1 MKFNESWLR
10 EWVNPAV
17 STDELAHQIT
27 MAGLEVDDVLPVAG
41 SFTGVKVGQVV
52 ECGQHPDADKLR
64 VTKVD
69 IGAEELLDIV
79 CGASNCRQGIKV
91 AVATVGAVLPG
102 DFKIKK
108 AKLRGQPS
116 HGMLCSFTELGIDVE
131 SDGIMELA
139 FDAPIGTDFREFL
152 GLDDVTIDVDL
163 TANRADCFSVRGM
176 AREVGV
182 LNRADITE
190 PSSEAVVANV
200 DDVIS
205 IDVKA
210 PAACP
215 RYLGR
220 VIKNVNVNAET
231 PLWMQEKL
239 RRCGIRSID
248 PVVDIT
254 NFVLLE
260 QGQPMHAF
268 DLAKIDGGIVVRMAE
283 QDEKLTLLDG
293 TEAKLNSDTLV
304 VADHTKALAIA
315 GIFGGQDSGVS
326 TESGKET
333 KDVLLECAFFAP
345 DHIRGRAR
353 SYGLHTDSSMRFERG
368 VDYALQASAMER
380 ATALLVEICGGD
392 VAPVVTVESASDLP
406 TPNKVALRRTKLDN
420 LLGHHISDSDV
431 IEILERLGMTVETLL
446 VDGKA
451 EGWAAVAPTWR
462 FDIAIEQDLIEEVG
476 RIYGYDNIPNQ
487 APIAALSMNDHKE
500 ANLPLKRVR
509 NLLVDRGFQEAIT
522 YSFVEPEQQKLIVPD
537 VEPLILPFPISVE
550 MSAMRLG
557 LIQGLLNTVVHNQKR
572 QQPRV
577 RLFEYG
583 LRFIPCESAENG
595 MRQEP
600 MLAGVISG
608 ARSEEHWDIETN
620 TVDFFD
626 LKGDLEAV
634 LELSAN
640 DNAYSFTSVSHPA
653 LHPGQSAAIIVDA
666 GLETEKVVGVIGTVH
681 PELERKFGLNGRT
694 VVFEIEWSAI
704 DTRVIPEAVGLSK
717 FPANRRDI
725 AVVVDDSIA
734 SDDVVSAC
742 LANGGELL
750 TGAKLF
756 DVYQGKGVEEGK
768 KSLAIALSLQS
779 VERTLEDADI
789 ATSVDAIVSALSEQF
804 GASLR
809 D

>member
-1 MKFNESWLR
+1 MKFSESWLR

-17 STDELAHQIT
+17 TTDELTHQIT

-41 SFTGVKVGQVV
+41 TFNGVKVGHVV

-69 IGAEELLDIV
+69 VGEEALLDIV
-79 CGASNCRQGIKV
+79 CGAANCRQGLKV

-139 FDAPIGTDFREFL
+139 SDAPIGMDFRDFL
-152 GLDDVTIDVDL
+152 ALNDVTVDVDL
-163 TANRADCFSVRGM
+163 TSNRADCFSIRGM

-182 LNRADITE
+182 LNRADVTE
-190 PSSEAVVANV
+190 PSVAPV
-200 DDVIS
+200 APSIDDTVA

-220 VIKNVNVNAET
+220 VVKNVNVQAKT

-268 DLAKIDGGIVVRMAE
+268 DLAKIDGGIVVRLAE
-283 QDEKLTLLDG
+283 QGEKITLLDG
-293 TEAKLNSDTLV
+293 SEAELNADTLV
-304 VADHTKALAIA
+304 VADHNKALAIA
-315 GIFGGQDSGVS
+315 GIFGGEESGVTS
-326 TESGKET
+326 ET

-368 VDYALQASAMER
+368 VDYALQVNAMER
-380 ATALLVEICGGD
+380 ATQLLVEICGGE
-392 VAPVVTVESASDLP
+392 VAPVVAVESEAELP
-406 TPNKVALRRTKLDN
+406 KPNKVALRRTKLDN
-420 LLGHHISDSDV
+420 LLGHHIADSDV
-431 IEILERLGMTVETLL
+431 VEILERLGMTVETTE
-446 VDGKA
+446 
-451 EGWAAVAPTWR
+451 EGWVAVAPTWR
-462 FDIAIEQDLIEEVG
+462 FDIAIEQDLVEEVG

-487 APIAALSMNDHKE
+487 NPTAALKMHDHQE
-500 ANLPLKRVR
+500 ANIPLKRVR
-509 NLLVDRGFQEAIT
+509 DLLVDRGYHEAIT
-522 YSFVEPEQQKLIVPD
+522 YSFVEPEQQKLVVPGVD
-537 VEPLILPFPISVE
+537 ALILPNPISAE

-583 LRFIPCESAENG
+583 LRFIPCDTAENG

-600 MLAGVISG
+600 MLAGVIAG
-608 ARSEEHWDIETN
+608 TRSEEHWNIDTN

-626 LKGDLEAV
+626 LKGDVEAI

-640 DNAYSFTSVSHPA
+640 DKAYSFVAAKHPA
-653 LHPGQSAAIIVDA
+653 LHPGQSAAIVVD
-666 GLETEKVVGVIGTVH
+666 GKEIGVIGTVH

-694 VVFEIEWSAI
+694 IVFEIEWSAI
-704 DTRVIPEAVGLSK
+704 NRKVIPEAVALSK

-725 AVVVDDSIA
+725 AVVVDEAVA
-734 SDDVVSAC
+734 SGDIVNAC
-742 LANGGELL
+742 LEVGGEFLKA
-750 TGAKLF
+750 AKLF
-756 DVYQGKGVEEGK
+756 DVYVGKGVEEGK
-768 KSLAIALSLQS
+768 KSLAIALTLQS
-779 VERTLEDADI
+779 NERTLEDADI
-789 ATSVDAIVSALSEQF
+789 AGAVDAIVAHVSEKF

>member
-1 MKFNESWLR
+1 MKFSESWLR

-17 STDELAHQIT
+17 TTDELTHQIT

-41 SFTGVKVGQVV
+41 TFNGVKVGHVV

-69 IGAEELLDIV
+69 VGEEALLDIV
-79 CGASNCRQGIKV
+79 CGAANCRQGLKV

-139 FDAPIGTDFREFL
+139 SDAPIGMDFRDFL
-152 GLDDVTIDVDL
+152 ALNDVTVDVDL
-163 TANRADCFSVRGM
+163 TSNRADCFSIRGM

-182 LNRADITE
+182 LNRVDVTE
-190 PSSEAVVANV
+190 PSVAPV
-200 DDVIS
+200 APSIDDTVA

-220 VIKNVNVNAET
+220 VVKNVNVQAKT

-268 DLAKIDGGIVVRMAE
+268 DLAKIDGGIVVRLAE
-283 QDEKLTLLDG
+283 QGEKITLLDG
-293 TEAKLNSDTLV
+293 SEAELNADTLV
-304 VADHTKALAIA
+304 VADHNKALAIA
-315 GIFGGQDSGVS
+315 GIFGGEESGVTS
-326 TESGKET
+326 ET

-368 VDYALQASAMER
+368 VDYALQVNAMER
-380 ATALLVEICGGD
+380 ATQLLVEICGGE
-392 VAPVVTVESASDLP
+392 VAPVVAVESEAELP
-406 TPNKVALRRTKLDN
+406 KPNKVALRRTKLDN
-420 LLGHHISDSDV
+420 LLGHHIADSDV
-431 IEILERLGMTVETLL
+431 VEILERLGMTVETT
-446 VDGKA
+446 A
-451 EGWAAVAPTWR
+451 EGWVAVAPTWR
-462 FDIAIEQDLIEEVG
+462 FDIAIEQDLVEEVG

-487 APIAALSMNDHKE
+487 NPTAALKMHDHQE
-500 ANLPLKRVR
+500 ANIPLKRVR
-509 NLLVDRGFQEAIT
+509 DLLVDRGYHEAIT
-522 YSFVEPEQQKLIVPD
+522 YSFVEPEQQKLVVPGVD
-537 VEPLILPFPISVE
+537 ALILPNPISAE

-583 LRFIPCESAENG
+583 LRFIPCDTAENG

-600 MLAGVISG
+600 MLAGVIAG
-608 ARSEEHWDIETN
+608 TRSEEHWNIDTN

-626 LKGDLEAV
+626 LKGDVEAI

-640 DNAYSFTSVSHPA
+640 DKAYSFVAAKHPA
-653 LHPGQSAAIIVDA
+653 LHPGQSAAIVVD
-666 GLETEKVVGVIGTVH
+666 GKEIGVIGTVH

-694 VVFEIEWSAI
+694 IVFEIEWSAI
-704 DTRVIPEAVGLSK
+704 NRKVIPEAVALSK

-725 AVVVDDSIA
+725 AVVVDEAVA
-734 SDDVVSAC
+734 SGDIVNAC
-742 LANGGELL
+742 LEVGGEFLKA
-750 TGAKLF
+750 AKLF
-756 DVYQGKGVEEGK
+756 DVYVGKGVEEGK
-768 KSLAIALSLQS
+768 KSLAIALTLQS
-779 VERTLEDADI
+779 NERTLEDADI
-789 ATSVDAIVSALSEQF
+789 AGAVDAIVAHVSEKF

>member
-1 MKFNESWLR
+1 MKFSESWLR

-17 STDELAHQIT
+17 TTDELTHQIT

-41 SFTGVKVGQVV
+41 TFTGVKVGHVV

-69 IGAEELLDIV
+69 VGEEELLDIV
-79 CGASNCRQGIKV
+79 CGAPNCRQGLKV

-116 HGMLCSFTELGIDVE
+116 HGMLCSFSELGIDVE
-131 SDGIMELA
+131 SNGIMELA
-139 FDAPIGTDFREFL
+139 EDAVIGTDFREFL
-152 GLDDVTIDVDL
+152 ALNDVTIDVDL
-163 TANRADCFSVRGM
+163 TSNRADCFSLRGM

-182 LNRADITE
+182 LNRADVAE
-190 PSSEAVVANV
+190 PAVSPVAPTIDAN
-200 DDVIS
+200 IS
-205 IDVKA
+205 IEVKA

-220 VIKNVNVNAET
+220 IVKNVNVQAQT

-248 PVVDIT
+248 PIVDIT
-254 NFVLLE
+254 NYVMLE

-268 DLAKIDGGIVVRMAE
+268 DLAKIEGGVVVRLAE
-283 QDEKLTLLDG
+283 QGEKLTLLDG
-293 TEAKLNSDTLV
+293 NEAELNADTLII
-304 VADHTKALAIA
+304 ADHNKALAIA
-315 GIFGGQDSGVS
+315 GIFGGEHSGVS
-326 TESGKET
+326 TET

-353 SYGLHTDSSMRFERG
+353 SYGLHTDSSMRYERG
-368 VDYALQASAMER
+368 VDYALQHAAMER
-380 ATALLVEICGGD
+380 ATQLLVDICGGD
-392 VAPVVTVESASDLP
+392 VAPVVAAESDADLP
-406 TPNKVALRRTKLDN
+406 KPNTVALRRTKLDN
-420 LLGHHISDSDV
+420 LLGHHIADADV
-431 IEILERLGMTVETLL
+431 VEILQRLGMSVET
-446 VDGKA
+446 KA
-451 EGWAAVAPTWR
+451 EGWTATAPTWR
-462 FDIAIEQDLIEEVG
+462 FDIAIEQDLVEEVG

-487 APIAALSMNDHKE
+487 APAAALNMNLHKE

-509 NLLVDRGFQEAIT
+509 DLLVDRGYHEAIT

-537 VEPLILPFPISVE
+537 VEPLILPNPISAD
-550 MSAMRLG
+550 MSAMRLS

-577 RLFEYG
+577 RLFEQG
-583 LRFIPCESAENG
+583 LRFIPDQAAENG

-608 ARSEEHWDIETN
+608 TRGEEHWNLETA

-626 LKGDLEAV
+626 LKGDVEAI
-634 LELSAN
+634 LELTAN
-640 DNAYSFTSVSHPA
+640 GKAYSFAAVKHPA
-653 LHPGQSAAIIVDA
+653 LHPGQSAAIVLDGKTI
-666 GLETEKVVGVIGTVH
+666 GVIGTVH

-694 VVFEIEWSAI
+694 IVFEIEWSAI
-704 DTRVIPEAVGLSK
+704 NTKVIPEAVALSK
-717 FPANRRDI
+717 FPSNRRDI
-725 AVVVDDSIA
+725 AVVVDDAVA
-734 SDDVVSAC
+734 SGDIVKAC
-742 LANGGELL
+742 LEQGGEFLKD
-750 TGAKLF
+750 AKLF
-756 DVYQGKGVEEGK
+756 DVYVGKGVEDGK
-768 KSLAIALSLQS
+768 KSLAIALTLQS
-779 VERTLEDADI
+779 AERTLEDADI
-789 ATSVDAIVSALSEQF
+789 AGAVEAIVAHVSAKF
-804 GASLR
+804 GATLR

>member
-1 MKFNESWLR
+1 MKFSESWLR

-17 STDELAHQIT
+17 TTDELTHQIT

-41 SFTGVKVGQVV
+41 TFNGVKVGHVV

-69 IGAEELLDIV
+69 VGEEELLDIV
-79 CGASNCRQGIKV
+79 CGAANCRQGLKV

-139 FDAPIGTDFREFL
+139 IDAPIGMDFRDFL
-152 GLDDVTIDVDL
+152 ALNDVTVDVDL
-163 TANRADCFSVRGM
+163 TSNRADCFSIRGM

-182 LNRADITE
+182 LNRADVTE
-190 PSSEAVVANV
+190 PSVAPV
-200 DDVIS
+200 APS
-205 IDVKA
+205 IDDTVAIEVKA

-220 VIKNVNVNAET
+220 VVKNVNVQAKT

-268 DLAKIDGGIVVRMAE
+268 DLAKIDGGIVVRLAE
-283 QDEKLTLLDG
+283 QGEKITLLDG
-293 TEAKLNSDTLV
+293 SEAELNADTLV
-304 VADHTKALAIA
+304 VADHNKALAIA
-315 GIFGGQDSGVS
+315 GIFGGEESGVTS
-326 TESGKET
+326 ET

-380 ATALLVEICGGD
+380 ATALLVEICGGE
-392 VAPVVTVESASDLP
+392 VAPVVAVESEAELP
-406 TPNKVALRRTKLDN
+406 KPNKVALRRTKLDN
-420 LLGHHISDSDV
+420 LLGHHIANSDV
-431 IEILERLGMTVETLL
+431 VEILERLGMTVETT
-446 VDGKA
+446 A
-451 EGWAAVAPTWR
+451 EGWVAVAPTWR
-462 FDIAIEQDLIEEVG
+462 FDIAIEQDLVEEVG

-487 APIAALSMNDHKE
+487 NPAAALKMHDHQE
-500 ANLPLKRVR
+500 ANIPLKRVR
-509 NLLVDRGFQEAIT
+509 DLLVDRGYHEAIT
-522 YSFVEPEQQKLIVPD
+522 YSFVEPEQQKLVVPGVD
-537 VEPLILPFPISVE
+537 ALILPNPISAE

-583 LRFIPCESAENG
+583 LRFIPCETAENG

-600 MLAGVISG
+600 MLAGVIAG
-608 ARSEEHWDIETN
+608 TRSEEHWNIDTN

-626 LKGDLEAV
+626 LKGDVEAI

-640 DNAYSFTSVSHPA
+640 DKAYSFVAAKHPA
-653 LHPGQSAAIIVDA
+653 LHPGQSAAIVVD
-666 GLETEKVVGVIGTVH
+666 GKEIGVIGTIH

-694 VVFEIEWSAI
+694 IVFEIEWSAI
-704 DTRVIPEAVGLSK
+704 NRKVIPEAVALSK

-725 AVVVDDSIA
+725 AVVVDEAVA
-734 SDDVVSAC
+734 SGDIVNAC
-742 LANGGELL
+742 LEVGGEFLKA
-750 TGAKLF
+750 AKLF
-756 DVYQGKGVEEGK
+756 DVYVGKGVEEGK
-768 KSLAIALSLQS
+768 KSLAIALTLQS
-779 VERTLEDADI
+779 NERTLEDADI
-789 ATSVDAIVSALSEQF
+789 AGAVDAIVAHVSEKF

>member
-1 MKFNESWLR
+1 MKFSESWLR
-10 EWVNPAV
+10 EWVNPAIT
-17 STDELAHQIT
+17 TDELTHQIT

-41 SFTGVKVGQVV
+41 SFNGVKVGHVV

-69 IGAEELLDIV
+69 VGEEELLDIV
-79 CGASNCRQGIKV
+79 CGAANCRQGLKV

-139 FDAPIGTDFREFL
+139 EDAVIGTDFREFL
-152 GLDDVTIDVDL
+152 ALDDVTVDVDL
-163 TANRADCFSVRGM
+163 TANRADCFSIRGM

-182 LNRADITE
+182 LNRADVTE
-190 PSSEAVVANV
+190 PSVEVVAE
-200 DDVIS
+200 S
-205 IDVKA
+205 IADTVSIEIKA
-210 PAACP
+210 TEACP

-220 VIKNVNVNAET
+220 VIKNVNVQAET
-231 PLWMQEKL
+231 PLWIQEKL
-239 RRCGIRSID
+239 RRCGMRSID
-248 PVVDIT
+248 PIVDVT
-254 NFVLLE
+254 NYVMLE

-268 DLAKIDGGIVVRMAE
+268 DLAKIEGGIVVRLAE
-283 QDEKLTLLDG
+283 QGEKLVLLDG
-293 TEAKLNSDTLV
+293 SEAELNADTLV

-315 GIFGGQDSGVS
+315 GIFGGEDSGVN
-326 TESGKET
+326 TET

-368 VDYALQASAMER
+368 VDYALQFKAVER
-380 ATALLVEICGGD
+380 ATQLLIEICGGE
-392 VAPVVTVESASDLP
+392 VAPIVAVESEADLP
-406 TPNKVALRRTKLDN
+406 KPNQVALRRTKLDN
-420 LLGHHISDSDV
+420 LLGHHIADSDV
-431 IEILERLGMTVETLL
+431 VEILERLGMTVE
-446 VDGKA
+446 VNA
-451 EGWAAVAPTWR
+451 EGWFAVAPTWR

-487 APIAALSMNDHKE
+487 HPIAALKMHNQVE
-500 ANLPLKRVR
+500 AAQPLKRVR
-509 NLLVDRGFQEAIT
+509 DLLVDRGFHEAIT
-522 YSFVEPEQQKLIVPD
+522 YSFVEPEQQKLVVPG
-537 VEPLILPFPISVE
+537 VEPLILPFPISAD

-600 MLAGVISG
+600 MLAGVIAG
-608 ARSEEHWDIETN
+608 TRGEEHWDMATA

-626 LKGDLEAV
+626 LKADLEAV
-634 LELSAN
+634 LELTAN
-640 DNAYSFTSVSHPA
+640 EKAYSFAAAKHPA
-653 LHPGQSAAIIVDA
+653 LHPGQSAAIIVD
-666 GLETEKVVGVIGTVH
+666 GKQVGVIGTVH

-694 VVFEIEWSAI
+694 IVFEIEWDAI
-704 DTRVIPEAVGLSK
+704 NTRVIPEAVALSK

-725 AVVVDDSIA
+725 AVVVDESVA
-734 SDDVVSAC
+734 SGDIVDAC
-742 LANGGELL
+742 LEQGGEFLKD
-750 TGAKLF
+750 AKLF
-756 DVYQGKGVEEGK
+756 DVYVGKGVEEGK
-768 KSLAIALSLQS
+768 KSLAIALTLQS
-779 VERTLEDADI
+779 LERTLEDADI
-789 ATSVDAIVSALSEQF
+789 AGAVEAIVAHVSEKF
-804 GASLR
+804 GAALR

>member
-1 MKFNESWLR
+1 MKFSESWLR
-10 EWVNPAV
+10 EWVNPAIN
-17 STDELAHQIT
+17 TDELTHQIT

-41 SFTGVKVGQVV
+41 TFNGVKVGHVV

-69 IGAEELLDIV
+69 VGEEELLDIV
-79 CGASNCRQGIKV
+79 CGAANCRQGLKV

-116 HGMLCSFTELGIDVE
+116 HGMLCSFSELGIDVE
-131 SDGIMELA
+131 SNGIMELA
-139 FDAPIGTDFREFL
+139 EDAVVGTDFREFL
-152 GLDDVTIDVDL
+152 ALDDVTVDVDL
-163 TANRADCFSVRGM
+163 TANRADCFSIRGL

-182 LNRADITE
+182 LNRADVTE
-190 PSSEAVVANV
+190 PSVEAVAETIADTV
-200 DDVIS
+200 S
-205 IDVKA
+205 IEIKA
-210 PAACP
+210 TEACP

-220 VIKNVNVNAET
+220 VVKNVNVQAET

-239 RRCGIRSID
+239 RRCGMRSID
-248 PVVDIT
+248 PVVDVT
-254 NFVLLE
+254 NYVMLE

-268 DLAKIDGGIVVRMAE
+268 DLAKIEGGIVVRLAE
-283 QDEKLTLLDG
+283 QGEKLTLLDG
-293 TEAKLNSDTLV
+293 SEAELNADTLV
-304 VADHTKALAIA
+304 VADHNKALAIA
-315 GIFGGQDSGVS
+315 GIFGGEDSGV
-326 TESGKET
+326 TTET

-368 VDYALQASAMER
+368 VDYALQFSAVER
-380 ATALLVEICGGD
+380 ATQLLIEICGGE
-392 VAPVVTVESASDLP
+392 VAPVVAVESEADLP
-406 TPNKVALRRTKLDN
+406 KPNQVALRRTKLDN
-420 LLGHHISDSDV
+420 LLGHHIADADV
-431 IEILERLGMTVETLL
+431 VEILERLGMTVEAN
-446 VDGKA
+446 A
-451 EGWAAVAPTWR
+451 EGWVAVAPTWR

-487 APIAALSMNDHKE
+487 HPIAALTMHNHVE
-500 ANLPLKRVR
+500 ADQPLKRVR
-509 NLLVDRGFQEAIT
+509 DLLVDRGFHEAIT

-537 VEPLILPFPISVE
+537 VAPLVLPNPISAD

-583 LRFIPCESAENG
+583 LRFIPCEAAENG

-600 MLAGVISG
+600 MLAGVIAG
-608 ARSEEHWDIETN
+608 TRGEEHWDMATA

-626 LKGDLEAV
+626 LKADLEAV

-640 DNAYSFTSVSHPA
+640 AQAYSFVALSPESKKANPA
-653 LHPGQSAAIIVDA
+653 LHPGQSAAIMLDGKEI
-666 GLETEKVVGVIGTVH
+666 GVIGTVH

-694 VVFEIEWSAI
+694 IVFEIEWDAI
-704 DTRVIPEAVGLSK
+704 NTRVIPEAVALSK

-725 AVVVDDSIA
+725 AVVVDEAVA
-734 SDDVVSAC
+734 SGDIVNAC
-742 LANGGELL
+742 LEQGGEFLKD
-750 TGAKLF
+750 ARLF
-756 DVYQGKGVEEGK
+756 DVYVGKGVEEGK
-768 KSLAIALSLQS
+768 KSLAIALTLQS
-779 VERTLEDADI
+779 LERTLEDADI
-789 ATSVDAIVSALSEQF
+789 AGAVEAIVAHVSDKF
-804 GASLR
+804 GATLR

>member
-1 MKFNESWLR
+1 MKFSESWLR
-10 EWVNPAV
+10 EWVSP
-17 STDELAHQIT
+17 SITTDELTHQIT

-41 SFTGVKVGQVV
+41 SFNGVKVGHVV

-69 IGAEELLDIV
+69 VGEEELLDIV
-79 CGASNCRQGIKV
+79 CGAPNCRQGLKV

-139 FDAPIGTDFREFL
+139 EDAVIGTDFREFL
-152 GLDDVTIDVDL
+152 GLDDVTVDVDL
-163 TANRADCFSVRGM
+163 TANRADCFSIRGL

-182 LNRADITE
+182 LNRADVTE
-190 PSSEAVVANV
+190 PSVEAVAT
-200 DDVIS
+200 S
-205 IDVKA
+205 IEDKVSIEVKA

-220 VIKNVNVNAET
+220 VIKNVNVQAET

-254 NFVLLE
+254 NYVLLE

-268 DLAKIDGGIVVRMAE
+268 DLAKIEGGIVVRMAE
-283 QDEKLTLLDG
+283 QGEKLTLLDG
-293 TEAKLNSDTLV
+293 SEAELNADTLV
-304 VADHTKALAIA
+304 VADHNKALAIA
-315 GIFGGQDSGVS
+315 GIFGGEESGV
-326 TESGKET
+326 TTET

-380 ATALLVEICGGD
+380 ATQLLVEICGGE
-392 VAPVVTVESASDLP
+392 VAPVVAVESEADLP
-406 TPNKVALRRTKLDN
+406 KPNKVALRRTKLDN
-420 LLGHHISDSDV
+420 LLGHHIVDADV
-431 IEILERLGMTVETLL
+431 VEILERLGLTVE
-446 VDGKA
+446 A
-451 EGWAAVAPTWR
+451 SEEGWVAVAPTWR

-487 APIAALSMNDHKE
+487 NPAAALKMHNHVE
-500 ANLPLKRVR
+500 ADLPLKRVR
-509 NLLVDRGFQEAIT
+509 DLLVDRGYHEAIT
-522 YSFVEPEQQKLIVPD
+522 YSFVEPEQQKLVVPG
-537 VEPLILPFPISVE
+537 VEPLVLPNPISAD

-600 MLAGVISG
+600 MLAGVIAG
-608 ARSEEHWDIETN
+608 TRGEEHWDIETN

-626 LKGDLEAV
+626 LKGDLEAI

-640 DNAYSFTSVSHPA
+640 EKAYSFAALSPESKKANPA
-653 LHPGQSAAIIVDA
+653 LHPGQSAAIIVD
-666 GLETEKVVGVIGTVH
+666 GKEVGVIGTVH

-694 VVFEIEWSAI
+694 IVFEIEWSAI
-704 DTRVIPEAVGLSK
+704 NSKVIPEAVALSK
-717 FPANRRDI
+717 FPSNRRDI
-725 AVVVDDSIA
+725 AVVVDEAVA
-734 SDDVVSAC
+734 SGDIVNAC
-742 LANGGELL
+742 LEQGGEFLKD
-750 TGAKLF
+750 AKLF
-756 DVYQGKGVEEGK
+756 DVYVGKGVEEGK
-768 KSLAIALSLQS
+768 KSLAIALTLQS
-779 VERTLEDADI
+779 LERTLEDADI
-789 ATSVDAIVSALSEQF
+789 AGAVDAIVTHVSEKF
-804 GASLR
+804 GAALR

>member
-1 MKFNESWLR
+1 MKFSESWLR

-17 STDELAHQIT
+17 TTDELTHQIT

-41 SFTGVKVGQVV
+41 TFNGVKVGHVV

-69 IGAEELLDIV
+69 VGEEELLDIV
-79 CGASNCRQGIKV
+79 CGAANCRQGLKV

-139 FDAPIGTDFREFL
+139 IDAPIGMDFRDFL
-152 GLDDVTIDVDL
+152 ALNDVTVDVDL
-163 TANRADCFSVRGM
+163 TSNRADCFSIRGM

-182 LNRADITE
+182 LNRADVTE
-190 PSSEAVVANV
+190 PSVAPV
-200 DDVIS
+200 APS
-205 IDVKA
+205 IDDTVAIEVKA

-220 VIKNVNVNAET
+220 VVKNVNVQAKT

-268 DLAKIDGGIVVRMAE
+268 DLAKIDGGIVVRLAE
-283 QDEKLTLLDG
+283 QGEKITLLDG
-293 TEAKLNSDTLV
+293 SEAELNADTLV
-304 VADHTKALAIA
+304 VADHNKALAIA
-315 GIFGGQDSGVS
+315 GIFGGEESGVTS
-326 TESGKET
+326 ET

-368 VDYALQASAMER
+368 VDYALQVNAMER
-380 ATALLVEICGGD
+380 ATALLVEICGGE
-392 VAPVVTVESASDLP
+392 VAPVVAVESEAELP
-406 TPNKVALRRTKLDN
+406 KPNKVALRRTKLDN
-420 LLGHHISDSDV
+420 LLGHHIADSDV
-431 IEILERLGMTVETLL
+431 VEILERLGMTVETT
-446 VDGKA
+446 A
-451 EGWAAVAPTWR
+451 EGWVAVAPTWR
-462 FDIAIEQDLIEEVG
+462 FDIAIEQDLVEEVG

-487 APIAALSMNDHKE
+487 NPAAALKMHDHQE
-500 ANLPLKRVR
+500 ANIPLKRVR
-509 NLLVDRGFQEAIT
+509 DLLVDRGYHEAIT
-522 YSFVEPEQQKLIVPD
+522 YSFVEPEQQKLVVPGVD
-537 VEPLILPFPISVE
+537 ALILPNPISAE

-583 LRFIPCESAENG
+583 LRFIPCDTAENG

-600 MLAGVISG
+600 MLAGVIAG
-608 ARSEEHWDIETN
+608 TRSEEHWNIDTN

-626 LKGDLEAV
+626 LKGDVEAI

-640 DNAYSFTSVSHPA
+640 DKAYSFVAAKHPA
-653 LHPGQSAAIIVDA
+653 LHPGQSAAIVVD
-666 GLETEKVVGVIGTVH
+666 GKEIGVIGTIH

-694 VVFEIEWSAI
+694 IVFEIEWSAI
-704 DTRVIPEAVGLSK
+704 NRKVIPEAVALSK

-725 AVVVDDSIA
+725 AVVVDEAVA
-734 SDDVVSAC
+734 SGDIVNAC
-742 LANGGELL
+742 LEVGGEFLKA
-750 TGAKLF
+750 AKLF
-756 DVYQGKGVEEGK
+756 DVYVGKGVEEGK
-768 KSLAIALSLQS
+768 KSLAIALTLQS
-779 VERTLEDADI
+779 NERTLEDADI
-789 ATSVDAIVSALSEQF
+789 AGAVDAIVAHVSEKF

>member
-1 MKFNESWLR
+1 MKFSESWLR

-17 STDELAHQIT
+17 TTDELTHQIT

-41 SFTGVKVGQVV
+41 SFTGVKVGHVV

-69 IGAEELLDIV
+69 VGEEELLDIV
-79 CGASNCRQGIKV
+79 CGAPNCRQGLKV

-139 FDAPIGTDFREFL
+139 EDAVIGTDFREFL
-152 GLDDVTIDVDL
+152 GLDDVTVDVDL
-163 TANRADCFSVRGM
+163 TANRADCFSIRGL

-182 LNRADITE
+182 LNRADVTE
-190 PSSEAVVANV
+190 PSVEAAAA
-200 DDVIS
+200 S
-205 IDVKA
+205 IEDKVSIEVKA

-220 VIKNVNVNAET
+220 VVKNVNVQAET

-254 NFVLLE
+254 NYVLLE

-268 DLAKIDGGIVVRMAE
+268 DLAKIEGGIVVRMAE
-283 QDEKLTLLDG
+283 QGEKLTLLDG
-293 TEAKLNSDTLV
+293 SEAELNADTLV
-304 VADHTKALAIA
+304 VADHNKALAIA
-315 GIFGGQDSGVS
+315 GIFGGEESGV
-326 TESGKET
+326 TTET

-380 ATALLVEICGGD
+380 ATQLLVEICGGE
-392 VAPVVTVESASDLP
+392 VAPVVAVESEADLP
-406 TPNKVALRRTKLDN
+406 KPNKVALRRTKLDN
-420 LLGHHISDSDV
+420 LLGHHIADADV
-431 IEILERLGMTVETLL
+431 VEILERLGLTVE
-446 VDGKA
+446 A
-451 EGWAAVAPTWR
+451 SEEGWVAVAPTWR

-487 APIAALSMNDHKE
+487 NPAAALKMHNHVE
-500 ANLPLKRVR
+500 ADLPLKRVR
-509 NLLVDRGFQEAIT
+509 DLLVDRGYHEAIT
-522 YSFVEPEQQKLIVPD
+522 YSFVEPEQQKLVVPG
-537 VEPLILPFPISVE
+537 VEPLVLPNPISAD

-600 MLAGVISG
+600 MLAGVIAG
-608 ARSEEHWDIETN
+608 TRGEEHWDIETN

-640 DNAYSFTSVSHPA
+640 EKAYSFAALSPESKKANPALHPA
-653 LHPGQSAAIIVDA
+653 LHPGQSAAIIVD
-666 GLETEKVVGVIGTVH
+666 GKEVGVIGTVH

-694 VVFEIEWSAI
+694 IVFEIEWSAI
-704 DTRVIPEAVGLSK
+704 NSKVIPEAVALSK
-717 FPANRRDI
+717 FPSNRRDI
-725 AVVVDDSIA
+725 AVVVDEAVA
-734 SDDVVSAC
+734 SGDIVNAC
-742 LANGGELL
+742 LEQGGEFLKD
-750 TGAKLF
+750 AKLF
-756 DVYQGKGVEEGK
+756 DVYVGKGVEEGK
-768 KSLAIALSLQS
+768 KSLAIALTLQS
-779 VERTLEDADI
+779 LERTLEDADI
-789 ATSVDAIVSALSEQF
+789 AGAVDAIVAHVSEKF
-804 GASLR
+804 GAALR

>member
-1 MKFNESWLR
+1 MKFSESWLR
-10 EWVNPAV
+10 EWVSPAV
-17 STDELAHQIT
+17 TTDELTHQIT

-41 SFTGVKVGQVV
+41 EFTGVKVGLVV
-52 ECGQHPDADKLR
+52 ECAQHPDADKLR

-69 IGAEELLDIV
+69 VGEEELLDIV

-139 FDAPIGTDFREFL
+139 EDAVIGTDFRQFL
-152 GLDDVTIDVDL
+152 NLDDVTVDVDL
-163 TANRADCFSVRGM
+163 TANRADCFSIRGL

-182 LNRADITE
+182 LNRADVTE
-190 PSSEAVVANV
+190 PMAKGVTPSIDDVVA
-200 DDVIS
+200 
-205 IDVKA
+205 IDVQA

-220 VIKNVNVNAET
+220 VVKNVNVQAQT

-254 NFVLLE
+254 NYVLLE

-268 DLAKIDGGIVVRMAE
+268 DLAKIDGGIVVRLAE
-283 QDEKLTLLDG
+283 QGEKLTLLDG
-293 TEAKLNSDTLV
+293 TEAELNADTLV
-304 VADHTKALAIA
+304 VADHNKALAIA
-315 GIFGGQDSGVS
+315 GIFGGEGSGVS
-326 TESGKET
+326 SET

-368 VDYALQASAMER
+368 VDYALQANAMER
-380 ATALLVEICGGD
+380 ATELLVEICGGE
-392 VAPVVTVESASDLP
+392 VAPVVAVESATDLP
-406 TPNKVALRRTKLDN
+406 TPNTVTLRRTKLDN
-420 LLGHHISDSDV
+420 LLGHSISDADV
-431 IEILERLGMTVETLL
+431 VEILQRLGLTVEVTN
-446 VDGKA
+446 
-451 EGWAAVAPTWR
+451 EGWSATAPTWR
-462 FDIAIEQDLIEEVG
+462 FDIAIEQDLVEEVG
-476 RIYGYDNIPNQ
+476 RIYGYNNIPNQ

-509 NLLVDRGFQEAIT
+509 NLLVDRGYHEAIT
-522 YSFVEPEQQKLIVPD
+522 YSFVEPEQQKLMVPS
-537 VEPLILPFPISVE
+537 VEPLVLPNPISAD

-583 LRFIPCESAENG
+583 LRFIPEATAENG

-608 ARSEEHWDIETN
+608 TRGEEHWNMETA

-626 LKGDLEAV
+626 LKGDLEAI
-634 LELSAN
+634 LELTAN
-640 DNAYSFTSVSHPA
+640 GKAYSFTAVKHPA
-653 LHPGQSAAIIVDA
+653 LHPGQSAAVILDGEVI
-666 GLETEKVVGVIGTVH
+666 GVIGTVH

-694 VVFEIEWSAI
+694 VVFEIEWSAV
-704 DTRVIPEAVGLSK
+704 DSRVIPEAVSLSK
-717 FPANRRDI
+717 FPSNRRDI
-725 AVVVDDSIA
+725 ALVVDDSVA
-734 SDDVVSAC
+734 SGDIVNAC
-742 LANGGELL
+742 RAAGGELL
-750 TGAKLF
+750 KDAKLF
-756 DVYQGKGVEEGK
+756 DVYVGKGVEEGK
-768 KSLAIALSLQS
+768 KSLAIALNLQS
-779 VERTLEDADI
+779 LERTLEEADI
-789 ATSVDAIVSALSEQF
+789 VSAVDAIVSAIGEQY
-804 GASLR
+804 GAALR

>member
-1 MKFNESWLR
+1 MKFSESWLR

-17 STDELAHQIT
+17 TTDELTHQIT

-41 SFTGVKVGQVV
+41 TFNGVKVGHVV

-69 IGAEELLDIV
+69 VGEEALLDIV
-79 CGASNCRQGIKV
+79 CGAANCRQGLKV

-139 FDAPIGTDFREFL
+139 SDAPIGMDFRDFL
-152 GLDDVTIDVDL
+152 ALNDVTVDVDL
-163 TANRADCFSVRGM
+163 TSNRADCFSIRGM

-182 LNRADITE
+182 LNRADVTE
-190 PSSEAVVANV
+190 PSVAPV
-200 DDVIS
+200 APSIDDTVA

-220 VIKNVNVNAET
+220 VVKNVNVQAKT

-268 DLAKIDGGIVVRMAE
+268 DLAKIDGGIVVRLAE
-283 QDEKLTLLDG
+283 QGEKITLLDG
-293 TEAKLNSDTLV
+293 SEAELNADTLV
-304 VADHTKALAIA
+304 VADHNKALAIA
-315 GIFGGQDSGVS
+315 GIFGGEESGVTS
-326 TESGKET
+326 ET

-368 VDYALQASAMER
+368 VDYALQVNAMER
-380 ATALLVEICGGD
+380 ATQLLVEICGGE
-392 VAPVVTVESASDLP
+392 VAPVVAVESEAELP
-406 TPNKVALRRTKLDN
+406 KPNKVALRRTKLDN
-420 LLGHHISDSDV
+420 LLGHHIADSDV
-431 IEILERLGMTVETLL
+431 VEILERLGMTVETT
-446 VDGKA
+446 A
-451 EGWAAVAPTWR
+451 EGWVAMAPTWR
-462 FDIAIEQDLIEEVG
+462 FDIAIEQDLVEEVG

-487 APIAALSMNDHKE
+487 NPTAALKMHDHQE
-500 ANLPLKRVR
+500 ANIPLKRVR
-509 NLLVDRGFQEAIT
+509 DLLVDRGYHEAIT
-522 YSFVEPEQQKLIVPD
+522 YSFVEPEQQKLVVPGVD
-537 VEPLILPFPISVE
+537 ALILPNPISAE

-583 LRFIPCESAENG
+583 LRFIPCDTAENG

-600 MLAGVISG
+600 MLAGVIAG
-608 ARSEEHWDIETN
+608 TRSEEHWNIDTN

-626 LKGDLEAV
+626 LKGDVEAI

-640 DNAYSFTSVSHPA
+640 DKAYSFVAAKHPA
-653 LHPGQSAAIIVDA
+653 LHPGQSAAIVVD
-666 GLETEKVVGVIGTVH
+666 GKEIGVIGTVH

-694 VVFEIEWSAI
+694 IVFEIEWSAI
-704 DTRVIPEAVGLSK
+704 NRKVIPEAVALSK

-725 AVVVDDSIA
+725 AVVVDEAVA
-734 SDDVVSAC
+734 SGDIVNAC
-742 LANGGELL
+742 LEVGGEFLKA
-750 TGAKLF
+750 AKLF
-756 DVYQGKGVEEGK
+756 DVYVGKGVEEGK
-768 KSLAIALSLQS
+768 KSLAIALTLQS
-779 VERTLEDADI
+779 NERTLEDADI
-789 ATSVDAIVSALSEQF
+789 AGAVDAIVAHVSEKF

>member
-1 MKFNESWLR
+1 MKFSESWLR
-10 EWVNPAV
+10 EWVSPAV
-17 STDELAHQIT
+17 TTDELTHQIT

-41 SFTGVKVGQVV
+41 EFTGVKVGQVV
-52 ECGQHPDADKLR
+52 ECAQHPDADKLR

-69 IGAEELLDIV
+69 VGEEELLDIV

-139 FDAPIGTDFREFL
+139 EDAVIGTDFREFL
-152 GLDDVTIDVDL
+152 NLDDVTVDVDL
-163 TANRADCFSVRGM
+163 TANRADCFSIRGL

-182 LNRADITE
+182 LNRADVTE
-190 PSSEAVVANV
+190 PMAKGVTPSIDDVVA
-200 DDVIS
+200 
-205 IDVKA
+205 IDVQA

-220 VIKNVNVNAET
+220 VVKNVNVQAQT

-254 NFVLLE
+254 NYVLLE

-268 DLAKIDGGIVVRMAE
+268 DLAKIDGGIVVRLAE
-283 QDEKLTLLDG
+283 QGEKLTLLDG
-293 TEAKLNSDTLV
+293 TEAELNADTLV
-304 VADHTKALAIA
+304 VADHNKALAIA
-315 GIFGGQDSGVS
+315 GIFGGEGSGVS
-326 TESGKET
+326 SET

-380 ATALLVEICGGD
+380 ATELLVEICGGE
-392 VAPVVTVESASDLP
+392 VAPVVAVESATDLP
-406 TPNKVALRRTKLDN
+406 TPNTVTLRRTKLDN
-420 LLGHHISDSDV
+420 LLGHSISDADV
-431 IEILERLGMTVETLL
+431 VEILQRLGLMVEVT
-446 VDGKA
+446 D
-451 EGWAAVAPTWR
+451 EGWSATAPTWR
-462 FDIAIEQDLIEEVG
+462 FDIAIEQDLVEEVG
-476 RIYGYDNIPNQ
+476 RIYGYNNIPNQ

-509 NLLVDRGFQEAIT
+509 NLLVDRGYHEAIT
-522 YSFVEPEQQKLIVPD
+522 YSFVEPEQQKLVVPGI
-537 VEPLILPFPISVE
+537 EPLVLPNPISAD

-583 LRFIPCESAENG
+583 LRFIPEATAENG

-608 ARSEEHWDIETN
+608 TRGEEHWNMETA

-626 LKGDLEAV
+626 LKGDLEAI
-634 LELSAN
+634 LELTAN
-640 DNAYSFTSVSHPA
+640 GKAYSFTAVKHPA
-653 LHPGQSAAIIVDA
+653 LHPGQSAAVILDGEVI
-666 GLETEKVVGVIGTVH
+666 GVIGTVH

-704 DTRVIPEAVGLSK
+704 DSRVIPEAVSLSK
-717 FPANRRDI
+717 FPSNRRDI
-725 AVVVDDSIA
+725 ALVVDDSVA
-734 SDDVVSAC
+734 SGDIVNAC
-742 LANGGELL
+742 RAAGGELL
-750 TGAKLF
+750 KDAKLF
-756 DVYQGKGVEEGK
+756 DVYVGKGVEEGK

-779 VERTLEDADI
+779 LERTLEEADI
-789 ATSVDAIVSALSEQF
+789 VSAVDAIVSAVGEQY
-804 GASLR
+804 GAALR